1 MSETLEQSATEP
13 PEVELRDAL
22 AALCKRFG
30 IAELYVFG
38 SRARE
43 VAARVRGQAA
53 PPRDGSDSSDI
64 DIGVRPAAGVRLGI
78 DKSVEFTQELERLFD
93 APRVDLVLLPRA
105 KAFLALDVIRGEL
118 LYCADPDE
126 QAEYELYVLRRAGDL
141 APFQKARE
149 EMVLSRF
156 GAS

>member
-1 MSETLEQSATEP
+1 MSETLEQSAQEL

-30 IAELYVFG
+30 VAEIYVFG
-38 SRARE
+38 SRAKE
-43 VAARVRGQAA
+43 VATRVRGQVA
-53 PPRDGSDSSDI
+53 PPREGSDSSDI
-64 DIGVRPAAGVRLGI
+64 DIGVRPMAGVHLGI
-78 DKSVEFTQELERLFD
+78 ANSVEFAQELERLFG
-93 APRVDLVLLPRA
+93 APRVDLVLLPGA

-149 EMVLSRF
+149 EMVLSRY